1 MARKR
6 KKHSTRRRHHR
17 RSHMG
22 AVGSNVTTILSVVAG
37 AVAGKFLQSKLSSK
51 VNPKILAGG
60 QIVAGMFLPKLVK
73 GEIMKGVGV
82 GMIANGGVTALS
94 EFGVLSGIGA
104 DDTTVEYMGG
114 SSDFSTISGDDEMGY
129 NGSDALQT
137 ISGVSDDEI
146 GAFED
151 EMYN

>member
-6 KKHSTRRRHHR
+6 KKCTTRRRKR
-17 RSHMG
+17 YGMG
-22 AVGSNVTTILSVVAG
+22 AVGTSATTILSVVAG
-37 AVAGKFLQSKLSSK
+37 AVAGKFIQSKLSSK

-60 QIVAGMFLPKLVK
+60 QIVAGIFLPKLVK
-73 GEIMKGVGV
+73 NEFMKGVGV

-94 EFGVLSGIGA
+94 EFGVLAGIGA
-104 DDTTVEYMGG
+104 DDMTIEYIGG
-114 SSDFSTISGDDEMGY
+114 SEDIATIAGDDEIGFD
-129 NGSDALQT
+129 GSNSIQT
-137 ISGVSDDEI
+137 IAGVDDEI

>member
-1 MARKR
+1 MARRKH
-6 KKHSTRRRHHR
+6 KKHHTRRR
-17 RSHMG
+17 RSTMG

-37 AVAGKFLQSKLSSK
+37 AVAGKFLQSKLSDK

-60 QIVAGMFLPKLVK
+60 QIVAGIFLPKLVK
-73 GEIMKGVGV
+73 NEFMKGVGV

-104 DDTTVEYMGG
+104 DDTTVEYIGG
-114 SSDFSTISGDDEMGY
+114 SEDIATISGDDEMGAY
-129 NGSDALQT
+129 DGSSSIQT
-137 ISGVSDDEI
+137 ISGVDDEI

-151 EMYN
+151 EMYS

>member
-1 MARKR
+1 MARRKH
-6 KKHSTRRRHHR
+6 KKHHSRRR

-22 AVGSNVTTILSVVAG
+22 AVVSNVTTILSVVAG
-37 AVAGKFLQSKLSSK
+37 AVAGKFIQSKLSDK

-60 QIVAGMFLPKLVK
+60 QIVAGIFLPKLVK
-73 GEIMKGVGV
+73 NEFMKGVGV

-104 DDTTVEYMGG
+104 DDTTVEYIGG
-114 SSDFSTISGDDEMGY
+114 SDEIATIAGDDSEIGY
-129 NGSDALQT
+129 DGSADIQT
-137 ISGVSDDEI
+137 IAGMDDEI

-151 EMYN
+151 EMYS